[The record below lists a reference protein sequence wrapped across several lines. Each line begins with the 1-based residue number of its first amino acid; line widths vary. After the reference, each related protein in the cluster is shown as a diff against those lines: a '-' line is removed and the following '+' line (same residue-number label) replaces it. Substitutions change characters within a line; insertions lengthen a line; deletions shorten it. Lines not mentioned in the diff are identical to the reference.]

1 MEEPNYQQ
9 VRAHVIRAS
18 PDTAHVAIDSF
29 ASGQI
34 TVPVPTRTLTDAT
47 GLPRQQLTEAELIV
61 TANIAARA
69 DTNVRPHDWQL
80 LTPADEHPTTHR
92 SALPAIAA

>member
-1 MEEPNYQQ
+1 M
-9 VRAHVIRAS
+9 A
-18 PDTAHVAIDSF
+18 TAREARILAF
-29 ASGQI
+29 PQG
-34 TVPVPTRTLTDAT
+34 PVLMVKRNLHT
-47 GLPRQQLTEAELIV
+47 GLPHQQLTEAELIV

-92 SALPAIAA
+92 PALPAIAA